1 MLNLLIKP
9 ASGLCNMRCKYCF
22 YHDELVHRDVPFRG
36 NMQKDTADALIKK
49 VFAQEKQAVLFAFQ
63 GGEPML
69 AGLDF
74 FQSFVKKVRESNK
87 NNIQVSYTIQTNG
100 ILLNAQW
107 AKFLKENQFLV
118 GLSYDSLIHDR
129 FQCQGGCKASHF
141 TPML

>member
-74 FQSFVKKVRESNK
+74 VLFPINARQSFDNFVFCVYNK
-87 NNIQVSYTIQTNG
+87 R
-100 ILLNAQW
+100 A
-107 AKFLKENQFLV
+107 
-118 GLSYDSLIHDR
+118 R
-129 FQCQGGCKASHF
+129 
-141 TPML
+141 